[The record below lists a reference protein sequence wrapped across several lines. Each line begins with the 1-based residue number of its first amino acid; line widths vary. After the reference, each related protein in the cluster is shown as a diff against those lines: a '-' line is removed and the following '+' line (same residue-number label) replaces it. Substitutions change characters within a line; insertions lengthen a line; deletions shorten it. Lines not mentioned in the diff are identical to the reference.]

1 MNLNWSLEKYRRIK
15 LCDHLR
21 GFLMNAYP
29 SLTFFVND
37 WEALTENHEPEND
50 ERWMTIA
57 VFTSSKRSLLY
68 LDYSKEEMTE
78 WDDWEVL
85 TKAVI
90 AINDVV
96 SRQVRSML

>member
-1 MNLNWSLEKYRRIK
+1 MKSCNRLK
-15 LCDHLR
+15 D
-21 GFLMNAYP
+21 FLMNAYP
-29 SLTFFVND
+29 SLTFFVKD
-37 WEALTENHEPEND
+37 WEALIDEGEPKD
-50 ERWMTIA
+50 EGRWMTVA

-90 AINDVV
+90 AINDAV
-96 SRQVRSML
+96 SRQVRDVL